1 MGTFYVTIQVADRF
15 RERYVNV
22 DALVDTGSS
31 YTSLPEGMLDEL
43 AIERD
48 EIRQFELA
56 DNRIVEYPLGE
67 TRVRVEGREKTVPV
81 VFAPDDTM
89 PLVDATTLEILGL
102 GIDPILGKLVP
113 VNALRK

>member
-1 MGTFYVTIQVADRF
+1 
-15 RERYVNV
+15 
-22 DALVDTGSS
+22 
-31 YTSLPEGMLDEL
+31 MLDEL

-89 PLVDATTLEILGL
+89 PLVGAITLEILGL
-102 GIDPILGKLVP
+102 NIDPILGKLVP